1 MGFMFFL
8 ASSVLINTA
17 ALLFADRLLSGF
29 AVSQNLYD
37 LLLAALLLTALN
49 AVVRPILKLIMSPLI
64 ILTLGLGL
72 IIVNALIL
80 YFLTIFAPGITIDST
95 ITLLYATLIIGAVNA
110 LLGFIARRISH

>member
-1 MGFMFFL
+1 MRLIFFL
-8 ASSVLINTA
+8 VSSILINTA
-17 ALLFADRLLSGF
+17 ALLLTDQLLPGF
-29 AVSQNLYD
+29 KVSPELYD
-37 LLLAALLLTALN
+37 LFMAAFILTALN

-80 YFLTIFAPGITIDST
+80 YFLTIFVPGITIDST

-110 LLGFIARRISH
+110 VLGFIARRISH